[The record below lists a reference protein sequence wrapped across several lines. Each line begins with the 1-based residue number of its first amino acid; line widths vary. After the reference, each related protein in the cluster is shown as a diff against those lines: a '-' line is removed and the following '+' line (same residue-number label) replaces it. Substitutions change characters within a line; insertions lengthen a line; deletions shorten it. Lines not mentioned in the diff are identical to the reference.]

1 MSEQEKAPE
10 PTQPAAIPD
19 GQPGEQPASAWAPG
33 GASPTAG
40 ETAWQSQGSGA
51 VGSMQ
56 GAPQQAPG
64 AQDYPQ
70 QWATGPQAA
79 PPGYWP
85 QNWPTPLGSPYSYGV
100 NQPVP
105 PRQGPFPAVA
115 TESWWKRPAVFATSL
130 VLAFLLGI
138 GTFGV
143 GARAWSLINPGQG
156 AQAPGRVPSGNSP
169 WYPGNGGQVPDQQ
182 QQPDDQGQSGQG
194 AQPRSAAL
202 PTDAQTKGIVL
213 IEASS
218 QSGVGAGTGMVL
230 TADGKVL
237 TNYHVVAGSEKVSVT
252 LADSGDTYDATVV
265 GFDQT
270 RDVALLQLADA
281 SNLPTITPDGDPL
294 GVGDTVSAV
303 GNAQGGGELVRADG
317 QVTATGQDLT
327 VSSESPWGTKENLS
341 GLIQTDA
348 DAVPGDSGGPM
359 FDSQNEVTGMTT
371 AGSMREGDSYAIPIG
386 TALQVV
392 QVIEAGKDSGTVR
405 VGPAAYLGIVVA
417 ESTRRGG
424 SSRMITQ
431 VVSGSPADKAG
442 IEVGSTLKSVDGKS
456 ITSSTNLADVIRVL
470 EPGQRVKVEWTTP
483 GGASK
488 SAEVTLGAS
497 PIN

>member
-1 MSEQEKAPE
+1 M
-10 PTQPAAIPD
+10 
-19 GQPGEQPASAWAPG
+19 
-33 GASPTAG
+33 
-40 ETAWQSQGSGA
+40 
-51 VGSMQ
+51 
-56 GAPQQAPG
+56 
-64 AQDYPQ
+64 
-70 QWATGPQAA
+70 
-79 PPGYWP
+79 
-85 QNWPTPLGSPYSYGV
+85 
-100 NQPVP
+100 
-105 PRQGPFPAVA
+105 
-115 TESWWKRPAVFATSL
+115 
-130 VLAFLLGI
+130 
-138 GTFGV
+138 
-143 GARAWSLINPGQG
+143 
-156 AQAPGRVPSGNSP
+156 
-169 WYPGNGGQVPDQQ
+169 
-182 QQPDDQGQSGQG
+182 
-194 AQPRSAAL
+194 
-202 PTDAQTKGIVL
+202 
-213 IEASS
+213 
-218 QSGVGAGTGMVL
+218 
-230 TADGKVL
+230 
-237 TNYHVVAGSEKVSVT
+237 
-252 LADSGDTYDATVV
+252 
-265 GFDQT
+265 
-270 RDVALLQLADA
+270 
-281 SNLPTITPDGDPL
+281 
-294 GVGDTVSAV
+294 
-303 GNAQGGGELVRADG
+303 RADG